1 MAAQPKTFQGSKKIR
16 IPQQTDGRKTYTDRT
31 IRAGAVLLIR
41 MKIAILLYQGFD
53 ELDVVAPFEVF
64 QMAARLG
71 APFAVELVVVNPG
84 LSLAGANGMHLDTAA
99 LRTLTT
105 MTPDLVI
112 VPGGG
117 WNTRSPSGAW
127 AEYRRG
133 VIPAE
138 LCKLHQGGVVI
149 ASVCT
154 GAMLLAAS
162 GILDGRHATT
172 HHAALD
178 DLRKHPVH
186 IESARVVDDG
196 DIVTAGGVT
205 SGLDLALWLVERF
218 ASSDI
223 ADAVAGQLEYGR
235 EGKIW
240 RTGDHHGP
248 G

>member
-1 MAAQPKTFQGSKKIR
+1 MN
-16 IPQQTDGRKTYTDRT
+16 
-31 IRAGAVLLIR
+31 
-41 MKIAILLYQGFD
+41 IAIILYPGFD
-53 ELDVVAPFEVF
+53 ELDAVAPFEVF

-71 APFAVELVVVNPG
+71 APVAVDLAVVEPNARLG
-84 LSLAGANGMHLDTAA
+84 GANGMPIDASG
-99 LRTLTT
+99 LRTL
-105 MTPDLVI
+105 PDLTPGMVV

-117 WNTRSPSGAW
+117 WNARSEVGAW

-133 VIPAE
+133 VIPHE
-138 LCKLHQGGVVI
+138 LARLHRSGVVI

-172 HHAALD
+172 HHTALG
-178 DLRKHPVH
+178 DLRKHPVT

-223 ADAVAGQLEYGR
+223 AAAVAAQLEYHRQGCV
-235 EGKIW
+235 W
-240 RTGDHHGP
+240 RSTTDRHET
-248 G
+248 